1 MKIAILGAESTGK
14 TQLAHDLANA
24 LHQQNKTVVEVPE
37 VLREWCGH
45 NGRTPRPHEQSA
57 IAVEQ
62 ARRVE
67 SASPSD
73 FLIVDT
79 TALMTAIYS
88 DLLFGDRS
96 LYAFALEHHQRY
108 DLTLVMGLDLP
119 WVADGIQRDGPEARE
134 PVDARLRQVL
144 ADKALNYTVIYG
156 SGAARTQGALQ
167 AIASYGGMATS
178 RPRKR
183 PSLWKWS
190 CEKCSDAECEHR
202 MFTDRLRMA
211 LLKGPG

>member
-14 TQLAHDLANA
+14 TQLARDLADA

-37 VLREWCGH
+37 ALREWCEH
-45 NGRTPRPHEQSA
+45 NGRTPRSDEQSA

-88 DLLFGDRS
+88 DLLFGDLF
-96 LYAFALEHHQRY
+96 LYTFALEHHQHY

-119 WVADGIQRDGPEARE
+119 WVADGIQRDGPQARE

-144 ADKALNYTVIYG
+144 ADKALNYTVVYG
-156 SGAARTQGALQ
+156 LGAERTQCAMQ
-167 AIASYGGMATS
+167 AIAHGEGMATS
-178 RPRKR
+178 RSRKR
-183 PSLWKWS
+183 PSRWKWS

-202 MFTDRLRMA
+202 VFTDRLRMD
-211 LLKGPG
+211 LLNGPG